1 MVFKETNC
9 KHKLCLTPPIQFFQ
23 TINIFNRYYIFILG
37 VFVAMCLRDV
47 LSQMKANFFAALTL
61 GSKMS
66 EKIEVW
72 SGLNLH
78 FKV

>member
-1 MVFKETNC
+1 
-9 KHKLCLTPPIQFFQ
+9 
-23 TINIFNRYYIFILG
+23 
-37 VFVAMCLRDV
+37 MCLRDV

-66 EKIEVW
+66 EKKNEVW

-78 FKV
+78 FQVKPFLSQPFSLFKHSSIKNPEDLTKS